1 MNGEIKFKS
10 LNDLYKR
17 LYPALNTR
25 KKELSDMGIRVMEI
39 DIWNYLSGSLWAKNN
54 SLSLYDMVKDILE
67 VKEDKIINYLQR
79 KKVKEGE
86 DIDTE

>member
-1 MNGEIKFKS
+1 MNSEIKFKS

-25 KKELSDMGIRVMEI
+25 KAELNREGIKVLEL

-54 SLSLYDMVKDILE
+54 SLSLCDMVKDILE
-67 VKEDKIINYLQR
+67 VPEDKIINYLHKKQR
-79 KKVKEGE
+79 QEGE
-86 DIDTE
+86 EIAN